1 MRNRDPP
8 PGSTRVSKTVPLL
21 DRPSR
26 SRLVLAFLAIYLVWG
41 STYLAIRYAVE
52 DLPPFLMGGGRF
64 VVAGGLLWLLA
75 RARGAPMLGRRDL
88 WVATVSG
95 ALMLLGG
102 NGAVVWAEQWVQSGS
117 AALLVAVVPLWMVLL
132 DWGSGGGKPS
142 WRTLLGLLLGF
153 AGVGLLLG
161 APEMSGGAER
171 VGGLV
176 ILLGTV
182 SWAVG
187 SVHVRR
193 WSVGANGT
201 MAAAFQMMAGG
212 GLMLLVGFGLGEASR
227 LRLGQVSL
235 RAWVSFGYLVLAG
248 SVLAYSAYLWLIRVT
263 TVTRVSTYAYVNPV
277 VAVLLGAGLAGEVI
291 TPLGGLAALVIV
303 GGVALILWGSGRA
316 GPRAVTR
323 IGRTS

>member
-1 MRNRDPP
+1 
-8 PGSTRVSKTVPLL
+8 
-21 DRPSR
+21 
-26 SRLVLAFLAIYLVWG
+26 
-41 STYLAIRYAVE
+41 
-52 DLPPFLMGGGRF
+52 
-64 VVAGGLLWLLA
+64 
-75 RARGAPMLGRRDL
+75 MLGREDVV
-88 WVATVSG
+88 VAVVSG

-132 DWGSGGGKPS
+132 DWGSGGGRPS
-142 WRTLLGLLLGF
+142 WRTMAGLLMGF
-153 AGVGLLLG
+153 VGVGLLLG
-161 APEMSGGAER
+161 APEMSTRAER

-182 SWAVG
+182 SWALG

-193 WSVGANGT
+193 WSGRANGT

-212 GLMLLVGFGLGEASR
+212 GLMLLAGLAFGETAD
-227 LRLGQVSL
+227 LRLSHVSG

-263 TVTRVSTYAYVNPV
+263 TVTRVSTYAYVNPA
-277 VAVLLGAGLAGEVI
+277 VAVLLGAGFAGEVI
-291 TPLGGLAALVIV
+291 TPLGALAALVIV
-303 GGVALILWGSGRA
+303 CAVALILSGSGRA

-323 IGRTS
+323 VRSTT